1 MAQDT
6 LTTESGDILMMET
19 VAGISGASSLN
30 DISIVTIYKETFDT
44 SPTTRGWTIGTD
56 WEWDAVNLRMKIV

>member
-1 MAQDT
+1 MADI

-30 DISIVTIYKETFDT
+30 DISIVTIFNEPFDT
-44 SPTTRGWTIGTD
+44 NPTSRTWLVGTD
-56 WEWDAVNLRMKIV
+56 WEWDAVNLRMKII